1 MLGKRE
7 TIDPK
12 PGDKRQ
18 VRRIVNGRFTSPQP
32 TAAKTSTADQPSQT
46 QARTWKGPGDGSDR

>member
-7 TIDPK
+7 AMDPK

-18 VRRIVNGRFTSPQP
+18 VRRVVNGRFTSAQLA
-32 TAAKTSTADQPSQT
+32 TAKPSTADQSPQP
-46 QARTWKGPGDGSDR
+46 QARTWKGPGDR